1 MYKVENEHDTGL
13 AGLASKAIVTD
24 RKERKEGANDEVY
37 RLMMERVLEAKHLAA
52 GASRKSGKS
61 LHQKG
66 GGEAKLS
73 MSRGASQAK
82 LGAVA
87 AAAEPLERLE
97 QEGGSLSRLPSSG
110 NVVSFDDDGG
120 VGDYQELERMN
131 ESKPLIRS

>member
-1 MYKVENEHDTGL
+1 MT
-13 AGLASKAIVTD
+13 A
-24 RKERKEGANDEVY
+24 KEREKLEKQREE
-37 RLMMERVLEAKHLAA
+37 RLVRVLEAKHLAA
-52 GASRKSGKS
+52 GASRKSGKG

-73 MSRGASQAK
+73 MSRGVSQAN
-82 LGAVA
+82 LMA
-87 AAAEPLERLE
+87 ATATVKPLERLE
-97 QEGGSLSRLPSSG
+97 QEGGTLSRLPSSG